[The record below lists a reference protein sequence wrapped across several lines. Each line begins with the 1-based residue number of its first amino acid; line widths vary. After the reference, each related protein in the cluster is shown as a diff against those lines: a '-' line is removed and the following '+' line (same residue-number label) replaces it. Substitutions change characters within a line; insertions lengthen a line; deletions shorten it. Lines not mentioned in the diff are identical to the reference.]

1 MSDRPIIRVSD
12 VMDTNVVIVE
22 RLLTV
27 QEALYTMK
35 EQKVAALIVNRRD
48 KDDEYGMVLLSDI
61 SKKVL
66 ALDRSPKRVNVYEIM
81 AKPVICVRA
90 SMDIR
95 YCARLFD
102 NFGLNYA
109 PVLDNEDI
117 VGVVSNAEIAL
128 HSFPDEPH

>member
-1 MSDRPIIRVSD
+1 MNEQPIIRVSD

-27 QEALYTMK
+27 QEALHTMK
-35 EQKVAALIVNRRD
+35 EKKVAALIVNRRD
-48 KDDEYGMVLLSDI
+48 KDDEYGMVVLSDI

-66 ALDRSPKRVNVYEIM
+66 ALDRSPKRVNIYEIM

-90 SMDIR
+90 NMDIR
-95 YCARLFD
+95 YCARLFN
-102 NFGLNYA
+102 NFGLNFA
-109 PVLDNEDI
+109 PVLENEDI

-128 HSFPDEPH
+128 HSFLDETH

>member
-1 MSDRPIIRVSD
+1 MNEQPIIRVSD

-27 QEALYTMK
+27 QEALHIMK
-35 EQKVAALIVNRRD
+35 EKKVAALIVNRRD
-48 KDDEYGMVLLSDI
+48 MDDEYGMVLLSDI

-81 AKPVICVRA
+81 AKPVISVRA
-90 SMDIR
+90 NMDIR

-128 HSFPDEPH
+128 HSFMNETH